1 MNALLYLIG
10 AIVVSALAIAG
21 LNYRQRRPKSL
32 EAGIREFERGLR
44 ALDPAADPRRR
55 GHPGPSDTPT
65 GLHTQG
71 VSRRD
76 DEGSLRD
83 PGATAVT
90 RADDQNGR
98 EADRSG

>member
-10 AIVVSALAIAG
+10 AIVVSAFAIAG

-55 GHPGPSDTPT
+55 HPGPRDTST

-71 VSRRD
+71 GSRAGD
-76 DEGSLRD
+76 GGSLRAPD
-83 PGATAVT
+83 ASPVT